1 MSEIYVNEYAAVCN
15 LGTGIDE
22 IFHNALL
29 CRNDFFTFDSDIVKG
44 KTFPLGKVKTEL
56 PVIDDFV
63 YNLRCNRLLL
73 HCLKCIDTKGL
84 IEKYGKNRI
93 GVVIGTTNSGADE
106 YEKSGD
112 IRHAQIGNPAGFV
125 KNYSGLS
132 GYCSGI
138 STACTSGIKTFS
150 LAKNLISSGVC
161 DAVIAGAADAVSK
174 TPVFGFHSL
183 EVLSERPCLPF
194 SGNRDGI
201 NIGEGAALF
210 VLEKQPA
217 EYAIK
222 VCAIGET
229 SDAYHCATPDPQG
242 IEAAR
247 AIELAI
253 NDACLKSSDIDYIN
267 LHGTGTISNDIME
280 SHAVYKIFEQKT
292 PSSSTKSLTGHCLG
306 AAGGIETALCCAML
320 DCRINPENYLLP
332 HFYDGLYDESLP
344 CIKLVQKNQKAE
356 KLKYVLN
363 NSFGFGGSNAA
374 MILGRVNG

>member
-1 MSEIYVNEYAAVCN
+1 MLSCLYPH
-15 LGTGIDE
+15 T
-22 IFHNALL
+22 
-29 CRNDFFTFDSDIVKG
+29 R
-44 KTFPLGKVKTEL
+44 
-56 PVIDDFV
+56 
-63 YNLRCNRLLL
+63 LRC
-73 HCLKCIDTKGL
+73 
-84 IEKYGKNRI
+84 
-93 GVVIGTTNSGADE
+93 
-106 YEKSGD
+106 
-112 IRHAQIGNPAGFV
+112 
-125 KNYSGLS
+125 
-132 GYCSGI
+132 
-138 STACTSGIKTFS
+138 
-150 LAKNLISSGVC
+150 
-161 DAVIAGAADAVSK
+161 
-174 TPVFGFHSL
+174 
-183 EVLSERPCLPF
+183 
-194 SGNRDGI
+194 
-201 NIGEGAALF
+201 
-210 VLEKQPA
+210 
-217 EYAIK
+217 AIK

-280 SHAVYKIFEQKT
+280 SYAVYKIFEQKT